1 MHRIFGLTRPSLFF
15 AFTILLLSAC
25 GSVLGISEPNRNCT
39 DGTKEGK
46 VDSGRNQPFNDD
58 FRLCCP
64 CVFRLLSG
72 GSLNSLN
79 GSSVY
84 GVTGGGN
91 SLNGSSSSG
100 VTGCV
105 NNLNSLSGDD
115 GI

>member
-1 MHRIFGLTRPSLFF
+1 MLSLW
-15 AFTILLLSAC
+15 
-25 GSVLGISEPNRNCT
+25 V
-39 DGTKEGK
+39 
-46 VDSGRNQPFNDD
+46 
-58 FRLCCP
+58 
-64 CVFRLLSG
+64 RLLSG
-72 GSLNSLN
+72 GSLNSLS

>member
-1 MHRIFGLTRPSLFF
+1 M
-15 AFTILLLSAC
+15 
-25 GSVLGISEPNRNCT
+25 
-39 DGTKEGK
+39 
-46 VDSGRNQPFNDD
+46 
-58 FRLCCP
+58 
-64 CVFRLLSG
+64 FRLLSG

-84 GVTGGGN
+84 GVTSGGN
-91 SLNGSSSSG
+91 SLNGSSSGG